1 MDGPR
6 QFTDEQLVELY
17 RCVRETL
24 EGEYPLTRER
34 RELLERA
41 AVQIE
46 DSVENLDERVSQ
58 SNQRELEE
66 AEGQADGGAEMELS
80 P

>member
-1 MDGPR
+1 MRDTAAG
-6 QFTDEQLVELY
+6 
-17 RCVRETL
+17 
-24 EGEYPLTRER
+24 

-46 DSVENLDERVSQ
+46 NSVNDLDERVSQ